1 MGEPVTK
8 VDLQDL
14 KDGTKADV
22 QELVKSIAK
31 RFDNIDE
38 RLNNQDMRT
47 DNRFDKIETRDSI
60 QWKNVSDHI
69 ERNFNTVVQ
78 FATKFDKNKKQNEA
92 IQKRLER
99 HSEEIVDLR
108 ERKYQTATPAGKPPT
123 ADLGKTKPHHIPNPS
138 H

>member
-47 DNRFDKIETRDSI
+47 DNRFDKIETRDLI

-92 IQKRLER
+92 IQKCLER
-99 HSEEIVDLR
+99 HSEEIVDL
-108 ERKYQTATPAGKPPT
+108 
-123 ADLGKTKPHHIPNPS
+123 
-138 H
+138 